1 MWQWPKSIKFMVLHW
16 PSSYIIIWDRRLFVA
31 IQQCAKMSPK
41 NHRHIC
47 KCNSVE
53 MENCT
58 YINQDNCQQFF
69 ISHALS
75 WKDKM
80 SKKSLGTKGLVQ
92 RKRPIK
98 CSFRKKK
105 NVSKYLNFMI
115 SCLTIKT
122 YSMGPRKKCTKKFKI
137 TWNWYGTPLMTIFGL
152 LMECSKTLK
161 ISLLGIFKA
170 SFLLGFQSLSLRG
183 CKSQIFLLRE
193 RVLICQSSAFT
204 DVIQKAF
211 KKKEVLRWPDKRENV
226 YSTGYII
233 KNTPCSYTDALV
245 NKECFDICE

>member
-1 MWQWPKSIKFMVLHW
+1 M
-16 PSSYIIIWDRRLFVA
+16 Y
-31 IQQCAKMSPK
+31 
-41 NHRHIC
+41 
-47 KCNSVE
+47 
-53 MENCT
+53 
-58 YINQDNCQQFF
+58 
-69 ISHALS
+69 
-75 WKDKM
+75 
-80 SKKSLGTKGLVQ
+80 KKSLKLIWHTLNDNIWLVE
-92 RKRPIK
+92 
-98 CSFRKKK
+98 
-105 NVSKYLNFMI
+105 M
-115 SCLTIKT
+115 
-122 YSMGPRKKCTKKFKI
+122 
-137 TWNWYGTPLMTIFGL
+137 
-152 LMECSKTLK
+152 MECSKTLK

-245 NKECFDICE
+245 NKDALIFVNRGFFCLKRF

>member
-1 MWQWPKSIKFMVLHW
+1 
-16 PSSYIIIWDRRLFVA
+16 
-31 IQQCAKMSPK
+31 
-41 NHRHIC
+41 
-47 KCNSVE
+47 
-53 MENCT
+53 
-58 YINQDNCQQFF
+58 
-69 ISHALS
+69 
-75 WKDKM
+75 M

-170 SFLLGFQSLSLRG
+170 SFFIGLPKSLFERLQIPDFSFEREGLNMSILCFYWCHTKGFQEEGSLEMAR
-183 CKSQIFLLRE
+183 
-193 RVLICQSSAFT
+193 
-204 DVIQKAF
+204 
-211 KKKEVLRWPDKRENV
+211 
-226 YSTGYII
+226 
-233 KNTPCSYTDALV
+233 
-245 NKECFDICE
+245 